1 MAYLNNSFAY
11 FFPLNCI
18 KLRFAINFFTS
29 IGLGGIT
36 EDLRFKMIHTC
47 TVFNMPNLVKPS
59 NVKMKKEMAL
69 KILPKFEKKKSRSHL
84 KSAPKPTAVV
94 APMVRII

>member
-1 MAYLNNSFAY
+1 MAYLNNFFAY
-11 FFPLNCI
+11 FFPLNSI

-47 TVFNMPNLVKPS
+47 TVLNIPNLVKPS
-59 NVKMKKEMAL
+59 KEMAL
-69 KILPKFEKKKSRSHL
+69 TILPKFEKKKSRSHL

-94 APMVRII
+94 APMVRLI